1 MKKAKLVFFI
11 IIGAFLAA
19 WAVSPAA
26 AAGVEKRLKLYS
38 SNQVYKAFDQQQVEA
53 FSKATDIEVKVKTA
67 SSGSSLYALMGGYC
81 DIASTARA
89 MDRRHH
95 DYGFLQVPFCRDP
108 IAVIVNHN
116 CGVDNLSETQL
127 QDIFSGSVNNWKQV
141 GGPDLEI
148 TVIVPSTDTAANK
161 NFRRQVMKDR
171 DIEFDFM
178 AHDSTM
184 AIEAVAHFPC
194 GAVSFISRG
203 AASHEKAVKV
213 VNIDGKS
220 PTDKDYPYFQTFY
233 YVTRAEPSGVVKQF
247 LDFTF
252 TEGAQNMI
260 RKNGM
265 IPIER

>member
-1 MKKAKLVFFI
+1 MKKAKLVFLI
-11 IIGAFLAA
+11 IIGAFLTA
-19 WAVSPAA
+19 WAASPVA
-26 AAGVEKRLKLYS
+26 AAGVENTLKLYS
-38 SNQVYKAFDQQQVEA
+38 SNQVYKAFDKQQVEA
-53 FSKATDIEVKVKTA
+53 FSNATGIGVKVKTA
-67 SSGSSLYALMGGYC
+67 SSGSSLYALMSGYC

-89 MDRRHH
+89 MDRRHQ

-108 IAVIVNHN
+108 IAVIVNDT
-116 CGVDNLSETQL
+116 CGVDNLTETQL
-127 QDIFSGSVNNWKQV
+127 QDIFSGGVSNWKHV

-171 DIEFDFM
+171 DIEYDFM

-203 AASHEKAVKV
+203 AVSHEKAVKV
-213 VNIDGKS
+213 VNVDGKS

-233 YVTRAEPSGVVKQF
+233 YVTRAEPSGAVKQF

-265 IPIER
+265 IPLER

>member
-11 IIGAFLAA
+11 IGTLLAA
-19 WAVSPAA
+19 WAASPVA
-26 AAGVEKRLKLYS
+26 AAGVEKTLKLYS
-38 SNQVYKAFDQQQVEA
+38 SNQVYKAFDQEQVEA
-53 FSKATDIEVKVKTA
+53 FSNATDIEVKVKTA
-67 SSGSSLYALMGGYC
+67 SSDSCVYALMSGFC

-89 MDRRHH
+89 MDRRHQ

-108 IAVIVNHN
+108 IAVIVNDK
-116 CGVDNLSETQL
+116 CGVENLSETQL
-127 QDIFSGSVNNWKQV
+127 QDIFSGSISNWKQV

-148 TVIVPSTDTAANK
+148 TVIVPSSDTAANK

-171 DIEFDFM
+171 DIEYDFM

-184 AIEAVAHFPC
+184 AIEAVANFPC

-213 VNIDGKS
+213 VNVDGKS

-233 YVTRAEPSGVVKQF
+233 YVTRAESSDAVKQF

-252 TEGAQNMI
+252 TDGAKNLI

-265 IPIER
+265 IPIEK

>member
-1 MKKAKLVFFI
+1 MKKAKLLFPI
-11 IIGAFLAA
+11 IIVAFLAA
-19 WAVSPAA
+19 WAVSPVAA
-26 AAGVEKRLKLYS
+26 ASVEKTLKLYS
-38 SNQVYKAFDQQQVEA
+38 SNQVYKAFDKEQVEA
-53 FSKATDIEVKVKTA
+53 FSNATGIEVKVKTA
-67 SSGSSLYALMGGYC
+67 SSGSSVHALMSGYC

-89 MDRRHH
+89 MYRRHQ

-108 IAVIVNHN
+108 IAVIINN
-116 CGVDNLSETQL
+116 QCGVDNLTEQQL
-127 QDIFSGSVNNWKQV
+127 QEIFSGGVSNWNQV

-161 NFRRQVMKDR
+161 NFRRQVMKDK
-171 DIEFDFM
+171 DIEHDFM

-184 AIEAVAHFPC
+184 AIAAVAHFPC

-213 VNIDGKS
+213 VRINGKS

-233 YVTRAEPSGVVKQF
+233 YVTRAEPSDAVKKF

-252 TEGAQNMI
+252 SDGAKKII

-265 IPIER
+265 VPFER